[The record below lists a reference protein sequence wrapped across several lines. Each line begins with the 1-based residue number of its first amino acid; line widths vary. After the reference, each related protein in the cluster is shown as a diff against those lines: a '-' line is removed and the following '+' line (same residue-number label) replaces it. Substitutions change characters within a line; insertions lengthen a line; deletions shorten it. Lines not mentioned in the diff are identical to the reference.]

1 MTDDA
6 TSHLAPTRGE
16 IRDLHRTL
24 HRIERKADQIMAS
37 VDEVTAALTTLTTD
51 LEGLATAAQAEFA
64 KLEAEVAAG
73 TPPNLDPLKEAIDA
87 IDAKVKAAVVP
98 TS

>member
-1 MTDDA
+1 MTDE
-6 TSHLAPTRGE
+6 TPQSSRE
-16 IRDLHRTL
+16 IRESL
-24 HRIERKADQIMAS
+24 HRIERKVDQIMAS
-37 VDEVTAALTTLTTD
+37 VDEVTAALTTLTAD
-51 LEGLATAAQAEFA
+51 LEGLATAAKAEFA

-73 TPPNLDPLKEAIDA
+73 TPVNLDPLKEAIDA